1 MSYENPQNII
11 RSWNDVQSF
20 NTGPVYE
27 DKLAPVDYGRI
38 ETLFTQTWREEKLS
52 NTLDW
57 GAQSFSVYLPE
68 SLQVISS
75 AYLKIDLPALGADS
89 YKKYPGIFALKT
101 LRLLSNGAELY
112 TCDCNLF
119 FHDYLESLSEEGLHC
134 ISSAYFGT
142 TTALSPDARTI
153 MIPIMLPNSQ
163 YLGRTGDNKGHGIF
177 PCFLGNAT
185 LELQITLNEA
195 GHVATSTSSVPA
207 SIAGA
212 CSMMYHEVQM
222 SESIAK
228 TYADL
233 RGNYSIVNRRFTELT
248 NGWTEY
254 ASAGAK
260 VNINQYQPQ
269 GAITEVMVIAVPNNA
284 DETRHGTNYVLPDS
298 LKVTAD
304 SICQKDLNTPQKV
317 KAELWTN
324 GFCPPEDF
332 PSPGRLCFA
341 VHAARADHVFSGA
354 YNMQSAS
361 NVDFE
366 FTFPTAVRYR
376 VIASCLQ
383 RCSIDP
389 TGKIRA
395 RLE

>member
-101 LRLLSNGAELY
+101 LRLLSNGSELY

-142 TTALSPDARTI
+142 TANLSPDARTI

-254 ASAGAK
+254 ASAGDK

-269 GAITEVMVIAVPNNA
+269 GAVTEVMVIAVPNNA

>member
-142 TTALSPDARTI
+142 TANLSPDARTI

-254 ASAGAK
+254 TSAGAK

-284 DETRHGTNYVLPDS
+284 DETRHGTDYVLPDS

-324 GFCPPEDF
+324 GFCPPVDF

>member
-1 MSYENPQNII
+1 
-11 RSWNDVQSF
+11 
-20 NTGPVYE
+20 
-27 DKLAPVDYGRI
+27 
-38 ETLFTQTWREEKLS
+38 
-52 NTLDW
+52 
-57 GAQSFSVYLPE
+57 
-68 SLQVISS
+68 
-75 AYLKIDLPALGADS
+75 
-89 YKKYPGIFALKT
+89 
-101 LRLLSNGAELY
+101 
-112 TCDCNLF
+112 
-119 FHDYLESLSEEGLHC
+119 
-134 ISSAYFGT
+134 
-142 TTALSPDARTI
+142 
-153 MIPIMLPNSQ
+153 
-163 YLGRTGDNKGHGIF
+163 
-177 PCFLGNAT
+177 
-185 LELQITLNEA
+185 
-195 GHVATSTSSVPA
+195 
-207 SIAGA
+207 
-212 CSMMYHEVQM
+212 
-222 SESIAK
+222 
-228 TYADL
+228 
-233 RGNYSIVNRRFTELT
+233 
-248 NGWTEY
+248 
-254 ASAGAK
+254 
-260 VNINQYQPQ
+260 
-269 GAITEVMVIAVPNNA
+269 MVIAVPNNA

>member
-68 SLQVISS
+68 SLQVIAS
-75 AYLKIDLPALGADS
+75 AYLKIELPALGADS

-101 LRLLSNGAELY
+101 LRLLSNGSELY

-134 ISSAYFGT
+134 ISNAYFGT
-142 TTALSPDARTI
+142 TANLSPDARTI

-195 GHVATSTSSVPA
+195 GYVATNASTVPA

-284 DETRHGTNYVLPDS
+284 DETRHGTDYVLPDS
-298 LKVTAD
+298 FKVTAD

-317 KAELWTN
+317 KAELWSN
-324 GFCPPEDF
+324 GFCPPADF

-376 VIASCLQ
+376 LVASCLQ
-383 RCSIDP
+383 RCSIAPD
-389 TGKIRA
+389 GKIRA

>member
-142 TTALSPDARTI
+142 TANLSPDARTI

-254 ASAGAK
+254 TSAGAK

-269 GAITEVMVIAVPNNA
+269 GAVTEVMVIAVPNNA

-383 RCSIDP
+383 RCYIDP

>member
-20 NTGPVYE
+20 NTGPAYE

-142 TTALSPDARTI
+142 TANLSPDARTI

-254 ASAGAK
+254 TSAGAK

-269 GAITEVMVIAVPNNA
+269 GAVTEVMVIAVPNNA

>member
-142 TTALSPDARTI
+142 TANLSPDARTI

-254 ASAGAK
+254 TSAGAK

-269 GAITEVMVIAVPNNA
+269 GAVTEVMVIAVPNNA

-383 RCSIDP
+383 R
-389 TGKIRA
+389 
-395 RLE
+395 

>member
-101 LRLLSNGAELY
+101 LRLLSNGSELY

-142 TTALSPDARTI
+142 TANLSPDARTI

-269 GAITEVMVIAVPNNA
+269 GAVTEVMVIAVPNNA